1 MKLLD
6 AVNTILPYL
15 GEANVTS
22 TTARNTTVQ
31 SILQQI
37 ETAKR
42 ALLATGWW
50 FNTVSVTLYPGSDL
64 KIKAPVNVLNWE
76 CNDDSV
82 LSEIRGEYLY
92 NLETGTYEFSGVQT
106 GTIKQDLDFEEL
118 PEYAAQVIMYTACTA
133 VYSADLGVD
142 NTYGMEILSKLAQA
156 RMYLERDHLRK
167 KNVFVR
173 GKRATGYYMSKL
185 RT

>member
-50 FNTVSVTLYPGSDL
+50 FNTVNVTLYPGSDY

-76 CNDDSV
+76 CSDESV

-92 NLETGTYEFSGVQT
+92 NLETGTLEFTESQT
-106 GTIKQDLDFEEL
+106 GTIKQDLEFEEL
-118 PEYAAQVIMYTACTA
+118 PEYAAQTVMYIACTA
-133 VYSADLGVD
+133 VYSADMGVD
-142 NTYGMEILSKLAQA
+142 NTYGTEILSKLAQA
-156 RMYLERDHLRK
+156 RTLLERDHLRK
-167 KNVFVR
+167 KNVYVR
-173 GKRATGYYMSKL
+173 GRRATGYYMSKL

>member
-6 AVNTILPYL
+6 AVNTVLPYL

-31 SILQQI
+31 SILQQMD
-37 ETAKR
+37 TAKQ
-42 ALLATGWW
+42 LLLSTGWW
-50 FNTVSVTLYPGSDL
+50 FNTVAVTLYPGSD
-64 KIKAPVNVLNWE
+64 KRIKAPVNVLNWE
-76 CNDDSV
+76 CSDTSM

-92 NLETGTYEFSGVQT
+92 NLSVGSYEFDTGQYGV
-106 GTIKQDLDFEEL
+106 IKRNLDFEEL
-118 PEYAAQVIMYTACTA
+118 PEYAALAVTYSACLA

-142 NTYGMEILSKLAQA
+142 STYSAEITSRLGEA

-167 KNVFVR
+167 KDVFVR
-173 GKRATGYYMSKL
+173 GRKATGYYMSKL
-185 RT
+185 RV

>member
-50 FNTVSVTLYPGSDL
+50 FNTVSVTLYPGSD
-64 KIKAPVNVLNWE
+64 
-76 CNDDSV
+76 
-82 LSEIRGEYLY
+82 
-92 NLETGTYEFSGVQT
+92 GVYQ
-106 GTIKQDLDFEEL
+106 
-118 PEYAAQVIMYTACTA
+118 
-133 VYSADLGVD
+133 
-142 NTYGMEILSKLAQA
+142 
-156 RMYLERDHLRK
+156 
-167 KNVFVR
+167 
-173 GKRATGYYMSKL
+173 
-185 RT
+185 RTFKVKMLWDY